1 MEWGHWLWF
10 RTKNKFLL
18 HSRKCHIQSILVYII
33 SFVPYSRIYNG
44 IIQQGI
50 HLSYG
55 TTHFEQKLSIKTSTP
70 RIWLLCFLHSSPPL
84 RPRLLPRLIALIA
97 HYLSFKFAIQIKRQC
112 QRKQILCT
120 FCIYEALQFCLI
132 SFIRSAR
139 TRHKNSH
146 WNFICSIFVFICIII
161 AYLRVIFFLL
171 WN

>member
-55 TTHFEQKLSIKTSTP
+55 TRHFKQKLSIKTSAP
-70 RIWLLCFLHSSPPL
+70 RIWLLCFLHSSHPL
-84 RPRLLPRLIALIA
+84 QSRLLPRLIALIA
-97 HYLSFKFAIQIKRQC
+97 HYLSFKFAIQIKRQY

-120 FCIYEALQFCLI
+120 FCIYDALQFCLI
-132 SFIRSAR
+132 SFIRSY
-139 TRHKNSH
+139 TG
-146 WNFICSIFVFICIII
+146 
-161 AYLRVIFFLL
+161 
-171 WN
+171 